1 MLHTPLL
8 NRGKTIA
15 TTVIPD
21 KIYTKVSIPKRAE
34 SGAAIASPIG
44 LNIIV
49 PIASKDETLDS
60 DSLGTLRCSAVLQ
73 SVPHKSKVIPNKN
86 AHNAINNKLC
96 GFANDQIY
104 KVTVNEESIKN
115 LIGYLGFTF
124 IAIKEP
130 TIKPADSAVI
140 TNDQDLAP
148 LKCSSAIKG
157 PNTFS
162 AAAQHMTINENAKT
176 IIAIQLKE
184 RNTRQP

>member
-1 MLHTPLL
+1 M
-8 NRGKTIA
+8 
-15 TTVIPD
+15 
-21 KIYTKVSIPKRAE
+21 
-34 SGAAIASPIG
+34 
-44 LNIIV
+44 
-49 PIASKDETLDS
+49 
-60 DSLGTLRCSAVLQ
+60 LQ

-86 AHNAINNKLC
+86 AQNAISNKLC

-104 KVTVNEESIKN
+104 KVTVKEESIKN
-115 LIGYLGFTF
+115 LIGNFGFTL

-148 LKCSSAIKG
+148 LKCSSAING

-162 AAAQHMTINENAKT
+162 AAAQHITINENAKT
-176 IIAIQLKE
+176 ITTIQLKE